1 MKKYL
6 TTSLIAFSLLL
17 ASASAFA
24 AGENPTTNGATG
36 ITETDATLNATNGTS
51 DAIGHSFWASLN
63 TFDTSS
69 PTLPSGV
76 FSTPDLGPV
85 SSSTPF
91 SALLSTVSG
100 LGPISSSTTYYF
112 AGWSN
117 VSGTWYP
124 GAVTSFATLSP
135 NVAVTGV
142 TMNDAS
148 ASIAVGGT
156 HQLVASTTPS
166 NATNKNVTWVSSNIA
181 AATVDSTGLVTAV
194 AVGTT
199 TITATTQDG
208 GFTATSDITVTAVSS
223 GSSACNG
230 STFDTFNLGSINGQG
245 GWSSTGGFDEGVV
258 DNTYGYTSFGCKVF
272 RLSNAIT
279 SDGFGNQTFTPSIA
293 NEAGET
299 GATNAGLSGG
309 TRQSHFEAQFDF
321 TSASALVQPNL
332 SVSVSPDR
340 GDGSRMSY
348 LAFNDTVGGI
358 DVVFYDVQ
366 GTTTPANFVATTVAT
381 GLSRT
386 AVHTAKFVIDYVD
399 GPSNDIVK
407 IYIDG
412 TLVHTGTTWE
422 NYYRYDSEASAEQTT
437 RTTDSLIFRVK
448 NPAQVANSGKGFLF
462 DNFEAAN
469 TAIQTTHTLT
479 YTAGAHGSINGST
492 TQMVVDGGNGT
503 LVGAI
508 AEANYKFVGWNDGV
522 NTAERTDLNVTT
534 DHNVVANF
542 EALPSASGST
552 ATHSY
557 GGGGFSSGTSGGQ
570 VLGLSTD
577 DDVNAGCL
585 PGALFSSSTGRPC
598 INISTS
604 FKFNVDLKLGTTS
617 EFVAELQARLRAE
630 GFFTYP
636 SNTGY
641 FGPITFAA
649 VKAYQAAHPEIGY
662 VTGFVGPLTRAVLN
676 K

>member
-6 TTSLIAFSLLL
+6 TASLIAFSLLF

-24 AGENPTTNGATG
+24 AGENPTTNSATG
-36 ITETDATLNATNGTS
+36 ITETDATLNATNGTG
-51 DAIGHSFWASLN
+51 DAVGHSFWASLN

-76 FSTPDLGPV
+76 YSTPDLGPI

-91 SALLSTVSG
+91 SALLSTVNG

-124 GAVTSFATLSP
+124 GSVESFTTASP

-142 TMNDAS
+142 NIDDSS
-148 ASIAVGGT
+148 ASIEVGNT
-156 HQLVASTTPS
+156 HQLTASTTPS
-166 NATNKNVTWVSSNIA
+166 DATNQNISWDSSNTGV
-181 AATVDSTGLVTAV
+181 ATVDSTGLVTAV
-194 AVGTT
+194 AEGTT

-208 GFTATSDITVTAVSS
+208 GFTDTADITVTPVASS
-223 GSSACNG
+223 VPTCNG
-230 STFDTFNLGSINGQG
+230 STFDGFSTGSVNGQG

-258 DNTYGYTSFGCKVF
+258 DNNYGYTSFGCKVF
-272 RLSNAIT
+272 RLSNAIA
-279 SDGFGNQTFTPSIA
+279 SDGFGNQTFTPSTA

-299 GATNAGLSGG
+299 GATNNGLSGG
-309 TRQSHFEAQFDF
+309 TRQNHYEAQFDF
-321 TSASALVQPNL
+321 TSAQAAVQPDL

-366 GTTTPANFVATTVAT
+366 GTDNPANFVPTTVAT

-412 TLVHTGTTWE
+412 NLVHTGTTWE

-448 NPAQVANSGKGFLF
+448 NPAQPANSGKGFLF
-462 DNFEAAN
+462 DNFDAVAGG
-469 TAIQTTHTLT
+469 TLSSHTLT
-479 YTAGAHGSINGST
+479 YTAADSNGVITGT
-492 TQMVVDGGNGT
+492 TVQTVEDGTDGTEVTAVPNNGYHF
-503 LVGAI
+503 GR
-508 AEANYKFVGWNDGV
+508 WSDGV
-522 NTAERTDLNVTT
+522 TTASRTDLNVTS
-534 DHNVVANF
+534 DINV
-542 EALPSASGST
+542 SASFL
-552 ATHSY
+552 HDQ
-557 GGGGFSSGTSGGQ
+557 SSGGTSSGSRGHSSHSTSTGGQ
-570 VLGLSTD
+570 VLGASTD
-577 DDVNAGCL
+577 EEVNAGCL
-585 PGALFSSSTGRPC
+585 PGAAFSSTTGRPC
-598 INISTS
+598 INVFPT
-604 FKFNVDLKLGTTS
+604 FKFLFDLRLGMNNENV
-617 EFVAELQARLRAE
+617 AQLQARLRAE
-630 GFFTYP
+630 GYFTYP
-636 SNTGY
+636 TNTGY

-649 VKAYQAAHPEIGY
+649 AKAYQTAHPEIGY